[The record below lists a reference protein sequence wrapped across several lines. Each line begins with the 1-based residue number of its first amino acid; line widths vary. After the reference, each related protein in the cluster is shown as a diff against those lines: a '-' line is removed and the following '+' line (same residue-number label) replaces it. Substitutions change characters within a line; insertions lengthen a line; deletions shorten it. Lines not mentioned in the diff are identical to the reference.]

1 METVAEMANFIKLWD
16 WVQEQEVHLIDEL
29 DCRLDALLVVQ

>member
-16 WVQEQEVHLIDEL
+16 EVQELHLTDEP
-29 DCRLDALLVVQ
+29 DCRIDALLVVQ

>member
-16 WVQEQEVHLIDEL
+16 WVQEVHLTDEL
-29 DCRLDALLVVQ
+29 DCRMDALLVVQ